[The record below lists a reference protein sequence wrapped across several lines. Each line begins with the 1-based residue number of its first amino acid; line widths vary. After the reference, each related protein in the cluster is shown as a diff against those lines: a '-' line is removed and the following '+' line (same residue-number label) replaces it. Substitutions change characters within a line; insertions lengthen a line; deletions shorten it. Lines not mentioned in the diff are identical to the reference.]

1 MKHDDIKRDAVRFL
15 AQQSERGG
23 TLWSKPA
30 GVGKL
35 TGEEPSAHSE
45 PVEQIPAEA
54 LEQRPSKPVVPVA
67 KPGSSGAWERG
78 APEPEA
84 VVPVQGQLE
93 NPFPA
98 FTDLTE
104 FNNAICNCQKCP
116 LRKTR
121 NHFVFG
127 VGDPKADLLVV
138 GEAPGADEDAKGEP
152 FVGRAGKLLDQIL
165 GAVQLERGKG
175 VYIANILKCRP
186 PNNRDPLPSEVE
198 ECEPHL
204 IKQIQ
209 LIQPKLILALGR
221 IAAQTL
227 LNTTTPLSKL
237 RGQLHDYHG
246 VPLMVTF
253 HPAALLRNPNWKR
266 PTWEDVQEMKR
277 LLDEKRGGA

>member
-1 MKHDDIKRDAVRFL
+1 MKNDDLQRDAVRFL

-23 TLWSKPA
+23 TLWSRPT
-30 GVGKL
+30 GVGKR
-35 TGEEPSAHSE
+35 TVEEPFMADQPTSEELDVALHSDVSE
-45 PVEQIPAEA
+45 KLIDQTMAD
-54 LEQRPSKPVVPVA
+54 
-67 KPGSSGAWERG
+67 RG
-78 APEPEA
+78 APEPE
-84 VVPVQGQLE
+84 PVIPTPGELE
-93 NPFPA
+93 NPFPSY
-98 FTDLTE
+98 TDLDA

-116 LRKTR
+116 LGKTR
-121 NHFVFG
+121 NKFVFG
-127 VGDPKADLLVV
+127 VGDPNADLLVI

-165 GAVQLERGKG
+165 GAVQLERGDG

-186 PNNRDPLPSEVE
+186 PNNRDPLPAEVD

-209 LIQPKLILALGR
+209 LIKPKLILALGR

-227 LNTTTPLSKL
+227 LKTTLPLSKL
-237 RGQLHDYHG
+237 RGKLHDYHG
-246 VPLMVTF
+246 VPLMATF

-277 LLDEKRGGA
+277 ILDEKRAEV

>member
-1 MKHDDIKRDAVRFL
+1 MKHDEIQRDAVRFL

-30 GVGKL
+30 GVGKRSI
-35 TGEEPSAHSE
+35 E
-45 PVEQIPAEA
+45 EA
-54 LEQRPSKPVVPVA
+54 LIADQVRAETAPVA
-67 KPGSSGAWERG
+67 QEVTAPEVATRPTDEQPAGDRG
-78 APEPEA
+78 APEPVA
-84 VVPVQGQLE
+84 VVPKPGQLE
-93 NPFPA
+93 NPFPS
-98 FTDLTE
+98 FTDLDS
-104 FNNAICNCQKCP
+104 FNQAICNCQKCP
-116 LRKTR
+116 LGKTR
-121 NHFVFG
+121 NNFVFG
-127 VGDPKADLLVV
+127 VGDPHADLLVI

-165 GAVQLERGKG
+165 AAVQLERGKG

-186 PNNRDPLPSEVE
+186 PNNRDPLPEEVA

-204 IKQIQ
+204 IKQIE
-209 LIQPKLILALGR
+209 LIKPKLILALGR

-227 LNTTTPLSKL
+227 LKTNTPLSKL

-277 LLDEKRGGA
+277 LLDEKRAEA